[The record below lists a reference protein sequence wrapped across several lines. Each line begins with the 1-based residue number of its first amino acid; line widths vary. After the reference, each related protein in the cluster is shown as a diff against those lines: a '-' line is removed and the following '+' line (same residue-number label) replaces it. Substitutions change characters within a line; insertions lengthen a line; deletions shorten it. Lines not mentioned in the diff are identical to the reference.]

1 MLRTALLVTAFLCI
15 MGGAVLIAAD
25 GDNFPQPKTFTF
37 QTDGAS
43 LGKVL
48 DELTKQTGVTIDRT
62 QLESDRQ
69 LRLNC
74 DKAPFWEAF
83 QKIAREADHRISVAE
98 DGKKLTLQG
107 GGDVTYKEMPHSID
121 RLFRVSVRKVE
132 AVGDLEND
140 RSYTDVTLALHW
152 ESGLAVFLVD
162 SPGRS
167 VTAKDNNEIEL
178 TVAEDGGGRVP
189 ASGNGVE
196 LQVRLT
202 GVQRNAKNIRLLT
215 GKMGVVGAAKM
226 VEFAFPKPVAAKDNR
241 EEKNEDV
248 AVRLRTDFNEKSD
261 LWSARIEF
269 EYPGGGP
276 QLESFESSAWL
287 SDNQAWLQSPDGK
300 TKLDC
305 NGGYEVVAQSDRKA
319 VVIYHFT
326 DDIEVKLGKPE
337 NWTLHVKTPSKLLTT
352 DVKFRLEN
360 IPLP

>member
-1 MLRTALLVTAFLCI
+1 MSRIPIICELFLI
-15 MGGAVLIAAD
+15 GGAGIVAAD
-25 GDNFPQPKTFTF
+25 GAEFPQPKTFTF
-37 QTDGAS
+37 QTDGAP

-48 DELTKQTGVTIDRT
+48 DELTKQTGVTIDRS

-74 DKAPFWEAF
+74 DKVPFWEAF
-83 QKIAREADHRISVAE
+83 QKIARESDHRISVAE
-98 DGKKLTLQG
+98 DGRKLQLQG
-107 GGDVTYKEMPHSID
+107 GGDITYKEMPFSID

-132 AVGDLEND
+132 AVSDLEND

-152 ESGLAVFLVD
+152 ESGIAVFLVD
-162 SPGRS
+162 SPGPS
-167 VTAKDNNEIEL
+167 VTAKDNNEIDL

-202 GVQRNAKNIRLLT
+202 GVQRSAKNIRVLS
-215 GKMGVVGAAKM
+215 GKMGIIGAAKM
-226 VEFAFPKPVAAKDNR
+226 VEFAFPKPVASKENR
-241 EEKNEDV
+241 EEKNDDV
-248 AVRLRTDFNEKSD
+248 TVRLRTDFSEKND
-261 LWSARIEF
+261 LWSARVEF
-269 EYPGGGP
+269 EYPSGGP

-287 SDNQAWLQSPDGK
+287 ADNQAWLQSADGK
-300 TKLDC
+300 TKLEC

-326 DDIEVKLGKPE
+326 DDTDVKLGQPE
-337 NWTLHVKTPSKLLTT
+337 NWTFCVKTPSKLLTT